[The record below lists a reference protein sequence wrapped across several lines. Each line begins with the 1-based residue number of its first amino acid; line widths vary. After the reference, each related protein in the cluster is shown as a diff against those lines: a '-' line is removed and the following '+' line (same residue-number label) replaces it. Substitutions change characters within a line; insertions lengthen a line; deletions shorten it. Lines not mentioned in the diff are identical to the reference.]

1 MKFRGI
7 GSLGVVSR
15 HHARPQLSGIQGGED
30 SMKKLQVAFTASV
43 ALAATLFSILTLAA
57 SAAPP
62 DLTGVWTTA
71 DGAGNRT
78 SFGSPIPQLPLQPGP
93 KLRFE
98 AWNNLVAETGDT
110 PGGVCLGAGMPAAML
125 GAGGYPFEI
134 IQRPEQ
140 VTIIYE
146 LHGETRRIYFGDRNA
161 PEPDRVPGRTGYSI
175 GRWEG
180 DVLVVETNNLVEQL
194 DQRTTPHSEEA
205 IIVERYRIDGKDAQ
219 GRRILAAEVTMTDPR
234 FYTEP
239 VKFTRRWAQVPNG
252 HLLPYECNEELWR
265 DRIEKL
271 AEKKGVKI
279 P

>member
-1 MKFRGI
+1 MKI
-7 GSLGVVSR
+7 
-15 HHARPQLSGIQGGED
+15 
-30 SMKKLQVAFTASV
+30 LQITCTATV
-43 ALAATLFSILTLAA
+43 ALMASMFCAQGLPAA
-57 SAAPP
+57 AAPP

-78 SFGSPIPQLPLQPGP
+78 SFGSAIPKLPLHPQTQQ
-93 KLRFE
+93 RFD
-98 AWNNLVAETGDT
+98 AWNRLVAETGDT

-140 VTIIYE
+140 ITIIYE
-146 LHGETRRIYFGDRNA
+146 LHGETRRVYFGERNA
-161 PEPDRVPGRTGYSI
+161 PEQDRVPGRTGYSA

-180 DVLVVETNNLVEQL
+180 DVLVVETKNLVEQL

-205 IIVERYRIDGKDAQ
+205 RIVERYRLDGVDAQ
-219 GRRILAAEVTMTDPR
+219 GRRLLAAEVTMIDPK

-239 VKFTRRWAQVPNG
+239 LKFTRRWAQVPNG
-252 HLLPYECNEELWR
+252 HLLPYECNEEVWR
-265 DRIEKL
+265 DRIDML
-271 AEKKGVKI
+271 AEKKGAKV

>member
-1 MKFRGI
+1 MNRRQPGLLALVA
-7 GSLGVVSR
+7 SLF
-15 HHARPQLSGIQGGED
+15 AMPL
-30 SMKKLQVAFTASV
+30 
-43 ALAATLFSILTLAA
+43 LAQ

-71 DGAGNRT
+71 DGAGSRT
-78 SFGSPIPQLPLQPGP
+78 SFGTPIPQLPLRPGP
-93 KLRFE
+93 KQRFE
-98 AWNNLVAETGDT
+98 AWNQLVAETGDT

-134 IQRPEQ
+134 IQRAEQ
-140 VTIIYE
+140 ITIIYE
-146 LHGETRRIYFGDRNA
+146 LHGETRRIYFGERNA
-161 PEPDRVPGRTGYSI
+161 SEQDRVPGRTGYSS

-194 DQRTTPHSEEA
+194 DQRTTPHSDEA
-205 IIVERYRIDGKDAQ
+205 TIIERYRLDGRDAQ
-219 GRRILAAEVTMTDPR
+219 GRRVLVADVTMTDPK

-239 VKFTRRWAQVPNG
+239 VRFTRRWAQVPNG
-252 HLLPYECNEELWR
+252 HLLPYECNEEVWR

-271 AEKKGVKI
+271 AGQKGVKV

>member
-1 MKFRGI
+1 MKI
-7 GSLGVVSR
+7 
-15 HHARPQLSGIQGGED
+15 
-30 SMKKLQVAFTASV
+30 LQITCTATV
-43 ALAATLFSILTLAA
+43 ALMASMFCAQGLPAA
-57 SAAPP
+57 AAPP

-78 SFGSPIPQLPLQPGP
+78 SFGSAIPKLPLHPQTQQ
-93 KLRFE
+93 RFD
-98 AWNNLVAETGDT
+98 AWNRLVAETGDT

-140 VTIIYE
+140 ITIIYE
-146 LHGETRRIYFGDRNA
+146 LHGETRRVYFGERNA
-161 PEPDRVPGRTGYSI
+161 PEQDRVPGRTGYSA

-180 DVLVVETNNLVEQL
+180 DVLVVETKNLVEQL

-205 IIVERYRIDGKDAQ
+205 RIVERYRLDGVDAQ
-219 GRRILAAEVTMTDPR
+219 GRRLLAAEVTMIDPK

-239 VKFTRRWAQVPNG
+239 LKFTRRWARVPNG
-252 HLLPYECNEELWR
+252 HLLPYKYNEEVWR
-265 DRIEKL
+265 DRIDML
-271 AEKKGVKI
+271 AEKKGAKV

>member
-1 MKFRGI
+1 M
-7 GSLGVVSR
+7 LGAISGGYMAMSR
-15 HHARPQLSGIQGGED
+15 ANRL
-30 SMKKLQVAFTASV
+30 LLLVCTAALV
-43 ALAATLFSILTLAA
+43 ALPAA
-57 SAAPP
+57 AAPP

-78 SFGSPIPQLPLQPGP
+78 SFGSPVPQLPLRAEP
-93 KLRFE
+93 KQRFE
-98 AWNNLVAETGDT
+98 AWNKLVAETGDT
-110 PGGVCLGAGMPAAML
+110 PGGVCLGSGMPAAML

-146 LHGETRRIYFGDRNA
+146 LHGETRRVYFGDRNA
-161 PEPDRVPGRTGYSI
+161 PEQDRVPGRTGYSI

-180 DVLVVETNNLVEQL
+180 DVLVVETNNMVEQL

-205 IIVERYRIDGKDAQ
+205 TIVERYRIDGKDAQ
-219 GRRILAAEVTMTDPR
+219 GRRILAADVVMTDPK

-239 VKFTRRWAQVPNG
+239 VKLSRRWAQVPNG
-252 HLLPYECNEELWR
+252 HLLPYECNEEMWR

>member
-1 MKFRGI
+1 MKI
-7 GSLGVVSR
+7 
-15 HHARPQLSGIQGGED
+15 
-30 SMKKLQVAFTASV
+30 LQITCTATV
-43 ALAATLFSILTLAA
+43 ALMASMFCAQGLPAA
-57 SAAPP
+57 AAPP

-78 SFGSPIPQLPLQPGP
+78 SFGSAIPKLPLHPQTQQ
-93 KLRFE
+93 RFD
-98 AWNNLVAETGDT
+98 AWNRLVAETGDT

-140 VTIIYE
+140 ITIIYE
-146 LHGETRRIYFGDRNA
+146 LHGETRRVYFGERNA
-161 PEPDRVPGRTGYSI
+161 PEQDRVPGRTGYSA

-180 DVLVVETNNLVEQL
+180 DVLVVETKNLVEQL

-205 IIVERYRIDGKDAQ
+205 RIVERYRLDGVDAQ
-219 GRRILAAEVTMTDPR
+219 GRRLLAAEVTMIDPK

-239 VKFTRRWAQVPNG
+239 LKFTRRWARVPNG
-252 HLLPYECNEELWR
+252 HLLPYECNEEVWR
-265 DRIEKL
+265 DRIDML
-271 AEKKGVKI
+271 AEKKGAKV